1 MDKNKKMIIGIL
13 TAAIVLVVAFIV
25 YITCFDS
32 HIEFSS
38 KFKNGI
44 TVEYGKKFEPPK
56 IKAYVRGRLIN
67 RKGKEIKCTIDSNV
81 DVTKTGSYEIKVI
94 AQYGKKTATQTIKVE
109 VRDKKAPEI
118 ALNGD
123 AEMTVE
129 AGSEFSDPGYTATD
143 NYDGDLTDKVSVTG
157 AVDTSKPGDYEIK
170 YSVADS
176 SKNEIEV
183 KRTVHVTD
191 TTAPQIKLSG
201 DDFMSVKKGDKYK
214 DPGYTATDNC
224 DGDITDSVKV
234 SGDKVDKDKAG
245 KYTVTYEVSD
255 SSGNKATAT
264 RVVSVYDPVATADTV
279 NPGNKIIYLT
289 FDDGPGKYT
298 QGLLDLLDKY
308 NVKVTFFVTNTHPD
322 YQNLIAEEA
331 KRGHT
336 VAIHSASHKYNQ
348 IYTSEQAFF
357 DDLEQMN
364 SIIKA
369 QTGNDASIIR
379 FPGGSSNTVSKDYC
393 PGIMTQLVNDVTAR
407 GLLYCDW
414 NVSSG
419 DANNKPISTEQVVQN
434 VISGVQSHNVSV
446 VLQHDI
452 KDFSVNAVEQII
464 QWGQANGY
472 TFLPLTTSSPMSHH
486 RVNN

>member
-44 TVEYGKKFEPPK
+44 TVEYGKKFEVPK

-81 DVTKTGSYEIKVI
+81 DATKTGSYEIKVT

-129 AGSEFSDPGYTATD
+129 AGSEFS
-143 NYDGDLTDKVSVTG
+143 
-157 AVDTSKPGDYEIK
+157 
-170 YSVADS
+170 
-176 SKNEIEV
+176 
-183 KRTVHVTD
+183 
-191 TTAPQIKLSG
+191 
-201 DDFMSVKKGDKYK
+201 

-264 RVVSVYDPVATADTV
+264 RVVSVYDPAATADTV

-298 QGLLDLLDKY
+298 QGLLDVLDKY
-308 NVKVTFFVTNTHPD
+308 NVKATFFVTNTHPD
-322 YQNLIAEEA
+322 YQNMIAEEA

-419 DANNKPISTEQVVQN
+419 DADPKPISTEQVVQN

-452 KDFSVNAVEQII
+452 KEFSVNAVEQII

-486 RVNN
+486 RINN

>member
-38 KFKNGI
+38 RFKNGI
-44 TVEYGKKFEPPK
+44 TVEYGKKFEAPK

-81 DVTKTGSYEIKVI
+81 DATKTGSYEIKVT

-109 VRDKKAPEI
+109 VREKKAPEI
-118 ALNGD
+118 TLNGD

-129 AGSEFSDPGYTATD
+129 AGSEFS
-143 NYDGDLTDKVSVTG
+143 
-157 AVDTSKPGDYEIK
+157 
-170 YSVADS
+170 
-176 SKNEIEV
+176 
-183 KRTVHVTD
+183 
-191 TTAPQIKLSG
+191 
-201 DDFMSVKKGDKYK
+201 

-264 RVVSVYDPVATADTV
+264 RVVSVYDPAATADTV

-298 QGLLDLLDKY
+298 QGLLDVLDKY
-308 NVKVTFFVTNTHPD
+308 NVKATFFVTNTHPD
-322 YQNLIAEEA
+322 YQNMIAEEA

-419 DANNKPISTEQVVQN
+419 DANSKPISTEQVVQN

>member
-13 TAAIVLVVAFIV
+13 VAAIVLVVAFIV

-44 TVEYGKKFEPPK
+44 TVEYGKKFEEPK

-81 DVTKTGSYEIKVI
+81 DATKTGSYEIKVM

-129 AGSEFSDPGYTATD
+129 AGSEFS
-143 NYDGDLTDKVSVTG
+143 
-157 AVDTSKPGDYEIK
+157 
-170 YSVADS
+170 
-176 SKNEIEV
+176 
-183 KRTVHVTD
+183 
-191 TTAPQIKLSG
+191 
-201 DDFMSVKKGDKYK
+201 

-264 RVVSVYDPVATADTV
+264 RVVSVYDPAATADTV

-298 QGLLDLLDKY
+298 QGLLDVLDKY
-308 NVKVTFFVTNTHPD
+308 NVKATFFVTNTHPD
-322 YQNLIAEEA
+322 YQNMIAEEA

-419 DANNKPISTEQVVQN
+419 DANSKPISTEQVVQN

>member
-44 TVEYGKKFEPPK
+44 TVEYGKKFEVPK

-81 DVTKTGSYEIKVI
+81 DATKTGSYEIKVT

-118 ALNGD
+118 TLNGD

-129 AGSEFSDPGYTATD
+129 AGSEFS
-143 NYDGDLTDKVSVTG
+143 
-157 AVDTSKPGDYEIK
+157 
-170 YSVADS
+170 
-176 SKNEIEV
+176 
-183 KRTVHVTD
+183 
-191 TTAPQIKLSG
+191 
-201 DDFMSVKKGDKYK
+201 

-264 RVVSVYDPVATADTV
+264 RVVSVYDPAATADTV

-298 QGLLDLLDKY
+298 QGLLDVLDKY
-308 NVKVTFFVTNTHPD
+308 NVKATFFVTNTHPD
-322 YQNLIAEEA
+322 YQNMIAEEA

-419 DANNKPISTEQVVQN
+419 DANPKPISTEQVVQN

>member
-44 TVEYGKKFEPPK
+44 TVEYGKKFEVPK

-81 DVTKTGSYEIKVI
+81 DATKTGSYEIKVT

-118 ALNGD
+118 TLNGD

-129 AGSEFSDPGYTATD
+129 AGSEFS
-143 NYDGDLTDKVSVTG
+143 
-157 AVDTSKPGDYEIK
+157 
-170 YSVADS
+170 
-176 SKNEIEV
+176 
-183 KRTVHVTD
+183 
-191 TTAPQIKLSG
+191 
-201 DDFMSVKKGDKYK
+201 

-264 RVVSVYDPVATADTV
+264 RVVSVYDPAATADTV
-279 NPGNKIIYLT
+279 NPSNKIIYLT

-298 QGLLDLLDKY
+298 QGLLDVLDKY
-308 NVKVTFFVTNTHPD
+308 NVKATFFVTNTHPD
-322 YQNLIAEEA
+322 YQNMIAEEA

-419 DANNKPISTEQVVQN
+419 DANSKPISTEQVVQN

>member
-44 TVEYGKKFEPPK
+44 TVEYGKKFEVPK

-81 DVTKTGSYEIKVI
+81 DATKTGSYEIKVT

-129 AGSEFSDPGYTATD
+129 AGSEFS
-143 NYDGDLTDKVSVTG
+143 
-157 AVDTSKPGDYEIK
+157 
-170 YSVADS
+170 
-176 SKNEIEV
+176 
-183 KRTVHVTD
+183 
-191 TTAPQIKLSG
+191 
-201 DDFMSVKKGDKYK
+201 

-264 RVVSVYDPVATADTV
+264 RVVSVYDPAATADTV

-298 QGLLDLLDKY
+298 QGLLDVLDKY
-308 NVKVTFFVTNTHPD
+308 NVKATFFVTNTHPD
-322 YQNLIAEEA
+322 YQNMIAEEA

-419 DANNKPISTEQVVQN
+419 DADPKPISTEQVVQN

-452 KDFSVNAVEQII
+452 KEFSVNAVEQII

>member
-38 KFKNGI
+38 RFKNGI
-44 TVEYGKKFEPPK
+44 TVEYGKKFEAPK

-81 DVTKTGSYEIKVI
+81 DATKTGSYEIKVT

-118 ALNGD
+118 TLNGD

-129 AGSEFSDPGYTATD
+129 AGSEFS
-143 NYDGDLTDKVSVTG
+143 
-157 AVDTSKPGDYEIK
+157 
-170 YSVADS
+170 
-176 SKNEIEV
+176 
-183 KRTVHVTD
+183 
-191 TTAPQIKLSG
+191 
-201 DDFMSVKKGDKYK
+201 

-255 SSGNKATAT
+255 SSGNKAKAT
-264 RVVSVYDPVATADTV
+264 RVVSVYDPAATADTV

-298 QGLLDLLDKY
+298 QGLLDVLDKY
-308 NVKVTFFVTNTHPD
+308 NVKATFFVTNTHPD
-322 YQNLIAEEA
+322 YQNMIAEEA

-419 DANNKPISTEQVVQN
+419 DANSKPISTEQVVQN

>member
-44 TVEYGKKFEPPK
+44 TVEYGKKFEAPK

-81 DVTKTGSYEIKVI
+81 DATKTGSYEIKVT

-118 ALNGD
+118 TLNGD

-129 AGSEFSDPGYTATD
+129 AGSKFS
-143 NYDGDLTDKVSVTG
+143 
-157 AVDTSKPGDYEIK
+157 
-170 YSVADS
+170 
-176 SKNEIEV
+176 
-183 KRTVHVTD
+183 
-191 TTAPQIKLSG
+191 
-201 DDFMSVKKGDKYK
+201 

-255 SSGNKATAT
+255 SSGNKAKAT
-264 RVVSVYDPVATADTV
+264 RVVSVYDPAATADTV

-298 QGLLDLLDKY
+298 QGLLDVLDKY
-308 NVKVTFFVTNTHPD
+308 NVKATFFVTNTHPD
-322 YQNLIAEEA
+322 YQNMIAEEA

-419 DANNKPISTEQVVQN
+419 DANSKPISTEQVVQN

>member
-81 DVTKTGSYEIKVI
+81 DATKIGSYEIKVI

-143 NYDGDLTDKVSVTG
+143 N
-157 AVDTSKPGDYEIK
+157 
-170 YSVADS
+170 
-176 SKNEIEV
+176 
-183 KRTVHVTD
+183 
-191 TTAPQIKLSG
+191 
-201 DDFMSVKKGDKYK
+201 
-214 DPGYTATDNC
+214 C

-264 RVVSVYDPVATADTV
+264 RVVSVYDPAATADTV

-298 QGLLDLLDKY
+298 QGLLDVLDKY

-322 YQNLIAEEA
+322 YQNMIAEEA

-419 DANNKPISTEQVVQN
+419 DANSKPISTEQVVQN

>member
-13 TAAIVLVVAFIV
+13 VAAIVLVVAFIV

-44 TVEYGKKFEPPK
+44 TVEYGKKFEEPK

-81 DVTKTGSYEIKVI
+81 DATKTGSYEIKVT

-143 NYDGDLTDKVSVTG
+143 N
-157 AVDTSKPGDYEIK
+157 
-170 YSVADS
+170 
-176 SKNEIEV
+176 
-183 KRTVHVTD
+183 
-191 TTAPQIKLSG
+191 
-201 DDFMSVKKGDKYK
+201 
-214 DPGYTATDNC
+214 C
-224 DGDITDSVKV
+224 DGDITESVKV

-264 RVVSVYDPVATADTV
+264 RVVSVYDPAATADTV

-298 QGLLDLLDKY
+298 QGLLDVLDKY
-308 NVKVTFFVTNTHPD
+308 NVKATFFVTNTHPD
-322 YQNLIAEEA
+322 YQNMIAEEA

-419 DANNKPISTEQVVQN
+419 DANSKPISTEQVVQN

-452 KDFSVNAVEQII
+452 KEFSVNAVEQII

-486 RVNN
+486 RINN

>member
-81 DVTKTGSYEIKVI
+81 DVTKIGSYEIKVI
-94 AQYGKKTATQTIKVE
+94 AQYGKKTATQTIKAE

-129 AGSEFSDPGYTATD
+129 AGSEFS
-143 NYDGDLTDKVSVTG
+143 
-157 AVDTSKPGDYEIK
+157 
-170 YSVADS
+170 
-176 SKNEIEV
+176 
-183 KRTVHVTD
+183 
-191 TTAPQIKLSG
+191 
-201 DDFMSVKKGDKYK
+201 

>member
-44 TVEYGKKFEPPK
+44 TVEYGKKFEAPK

-81 DVTKTGSYEIKVI
+81 DATKTGSYEIKVT

-118 ALNGD
+118 TLNGD

-129 AGSEFSDPGYTATD
+129 AGSEFS
-143 NYDGDLTDKVSVTG
+143 
-157 AVDTSKPGDYEIK
+157 
-170 YSVADS
+170 
-176 SKNEIEV
+176 
-183 KRTVHVTD
+183 
-191 TTAPQIKLSG
+191 
-201 DDFMSVKKGDKYK
+201 

-264 RVVSVYDPVATADTV
+264 RVVSVYDPAATADTV

-298 QGLLDLLDKY
+298 QGLLDVLDKY
-308 NVKVTFFVTNTHPD
+308 NVKATFFVTNTHPD
-322 YQNLIAEEA
+322 YQNMIAEEA

-419 DANNKPISTEQVVQN
+419 DANPKPISTEQVVQN

-452 KDFSVNAVEQII
+452 KEFSVNAVEQII

-486 RVNN
+486 RINN

>member
-67 RKGKEIKCTIDSNV
+67 RKGKEIKCTIDSNA
-81 DVTKTGSYEIKVI
+81 DATKTGSYEIKVT

-118 ALNGD
+118 TLNGD

-129 AGSEFSDPGYTATD
+129 AGSEFS
-143 NYDGDLTDKVSVTG
+143 
-157 AVDTSKPGDYEIK
+157 
-170 YSVADS
+170 
-176 SKNEIEV
+176 
-183 KRTVHVTD
+183 
-191 TTAPQIKLSG
+191 
-201 DDFMSVKKGDKYK
+201 

>member
-13 TAAIVLVVAFIV
+13 VAAIVLVVAFIV

-44 TVEYGKKFEPPK
+44 TVEYGKKFEEPK

-81 DVTKTGSYEIKVI
+81 DATKTGSYEIKVT

-109 VRDKKAPEI
+109 VRDKKDPEI
-118 ALNGD
+118 TLNGD

-129 AGSEFSDPGYTATD
+129 AGSEFS
-143 NYDGDLTDKVSVTG
+143 
-157 AVDTSKPGDYEIK
+157 
-170 YSVADS
+170 
-176 SKNEIEV
+176 
-183 KRTVHVTD
+183 
-191 TTAPQIKLSG
+191 
-201 DDFMSVKKGDKYK
+201 

-264 RVVSVYDPVATADTV
+264 RVVSVYDPAATADTV

-298 QGLLDLLDKY
+298 QGLLDVLDKY
-308 NVKVTFFVTNTHPD
+308 NVKATFFVTNTHPD
-322 YQNLIAEEA
+322 YQNMIAEEA

-419 DANNKPISTEQVVQN
+419 DANSKPISTEQVVQN

-452 KDFSVNAVEQII
+452 KEFSVNAVEQII

>member
-44 TVEYGKKFEPPK
+44 TVEYGKKFEVPK

-81 DVTKTGSYEIKVI
+81 DATKTGSYEIKVT

-118 ALNGD
+118 TLNGD

-143 NYDGDLTDKVSVTG
+143 N
-157 AVDTSKPGDYEIK
+157 
-170 YSVADS
+170 
-176 SKNEIEV
+176 
-183 KRTVHVTD
+183 
-191 TTAPQIKLSG
+191 
-201 DDFMSVKKGDKYK
+201 
-214 DPGYTATDNC
+214 C
-224 DGDITDSVKV
+224 DGDITDSVRV

-264 RVVSVYDPVATADTV
+264 RVVSVYDPAATADTV

-298 QGLLDLLDKY
+298 QGLLDVLDKY
-308 NVKVTFFVTNTHPD
+308 NVKATFFVTNTHPD
-322 YQNLIAEEA
+322 YQNMIAEEA

-419 DANNKPISTEQVVQN
+419 DANSKPISTEQVVQN